1 MSKQTNHLLLLAA
14 LAWALPS
21 LAQTPTF
28 HSDVNLVNVTFSAR
42 DNSGKLVGDLTQ
54 DEIEVLEDGVPQK
67 SRFFART
74 SDLPLTVGLIVD
86 VSDSQ
91 ANFFKQHHE
100 HVERFLKD
108 VMGPQDQAFL
118 VCFGNRISLVSDLT
132 SSVSQVMDS
141 YATFEHERKPR
152 FPELGPREDRQEGT
166 AFFDSVVYS
175 VQEKL
180 ATTNHGRR
188 ALIIFSDGEDNS
200 SAYDLVDAI
209 EAAQGG
215 DVLVY
220 CIRYTGGK
228 RGHLTSRNK
237 YGMRV
242 MKRLAQ
248 DTGAT
253 DFDATEDPDLDPI
266 FRQIGAELRSLYEV
280 AYHASNPVRDG
291 TFRKIAVRSDRPGVT
306 CRAKAGYFSQR

>member
-1 MSKQTNHLLLLAA
+1 MSRFTPSALLLPAILIVM
-14 LAWALPS
+14 PC

-42 DNSGKLVGDLTQ
+42 DASGKLVGDLTQ

-67 SRFFART
+67 ARFFART
-74 SDLPLTVGLIVD
+74 SDLPLTVGLIAD

-100 HVERFLKD
+100 HVEKFLKD

-118 VCFGNRISLVSDLT
+118 VCFGDHIRLVSDLT
-132 SSVSQVMDS
+132 TSVTQVMDS
-141 YATFEHERKPR
+141 YSNFEHEKKSRL
-152 FPELGPREDRQEGT
+152 PELGPREDRSEGT
-166 AFFDSVVYS
+166 AFFDSVLYS

-188 ALIIFSDGEDNS
+188 ALIVFSDGEDNS

-209 EAAQGG
+209 ETAQGG

-237 YGMRV
+237 YGIRV

-248 DTGAT
+248 DTGAA

-280 AYHASNPVRDG
+280 AYHASNPARDG
-291 TFRKIAVRSDRPGVT
+291 TFRKIAVRSDRPGVI